1 MSVEVKDEAILQ
13 RLRKEN
19 QEFQRWEQEHRQ
31 LEETLLSIDA
41 HPYISPEEEMERK
54 RVQKLKL
61 AAKDRMMEMVRR
73 SQFGSA

>member
-13 RLRKEN
+13 RLRREN
-19 QEFQRWEQEHRQ
+19 QEFQRWEQEHQQ
-31 LEETLLSIDA
+31 LEETLLSIDS

-73 SQFGSA
+73 FQFGSA